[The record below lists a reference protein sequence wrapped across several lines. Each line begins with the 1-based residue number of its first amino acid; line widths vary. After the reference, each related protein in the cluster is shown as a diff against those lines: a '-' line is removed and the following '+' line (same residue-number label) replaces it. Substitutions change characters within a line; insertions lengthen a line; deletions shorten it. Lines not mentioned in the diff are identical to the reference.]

1 MLHERIVVLV
11 KYVTEVIAGK
21 FSSRET
27 AFGCAKDTIEGRAT
41 KDHAVLR
48 SLSALMA
55 SLPATESPGFREE
68 FDTVRVSIQEFGLG
82 ISSPHSRN
90 MRMCNSRHTFH
101 LSQNRPT
108 S

>member
-11 KYVTEVIAGK
+11 RYVTEVVAGN
-21 FSSRET
+21 FPLLRSR
-27 AFGCAKDTIEGRAT
+27 FLGVLKGVLQGRAT

-68 FDTVRVSIQEFGLG
+68 FDTVRSPTRRFDLG
-82 ISSPHSRN
+82 IP
-90 MRMCNSRHTFH
+90 
-101 LSQNRPT
+101 
-108 S
+108 

>member
-21 FSSRET
+21 FPSYRET
-27 AFGCAKDTIEGRAT
+27 GSHCSKETSEGQAT

-68 FDTVRVSIQEFGLG
+68 FDTVTFLIQKSGLG
-82 ISSPHSRN
+82 
-90 MRMCNSRHTFH
+90 
-101 LSQNRPT
+101 T

>member
-1 MLHERIVVLV
+1 MAAIKMLHERIMVLV

-21 FSSRET
+21 FSYLET
-27 AFGCAKDTIEGRAT
+27 GFGDSKETIEGQAT

-68 FDTVRVSIQEFGLG
+68 FDTVTFSI
-82 ISSPHSRN
+82 
-90 MRMCNSRHTFH
+90 
-101 LSQNRPT
+101 
-108 S
+108 